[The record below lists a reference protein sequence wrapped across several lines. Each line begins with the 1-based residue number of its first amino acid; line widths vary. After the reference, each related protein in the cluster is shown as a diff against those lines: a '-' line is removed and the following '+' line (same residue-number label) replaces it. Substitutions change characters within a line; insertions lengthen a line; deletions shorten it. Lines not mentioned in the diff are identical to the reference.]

1 MGKLEGRVAIV
12 TGAGRGI
19 GRGAAIALAREGA
32 AVAILEIDPE
42 TATAAAAE
50 IEKLGARAVAIPCDV
65 CTRGACEAAVARTV
79 NVLGAIDV
87 LVNNATQTR
96 PDVSLLDHKD
106 EEMTMAWHV
115 NVMAT
120 FWLMQACH
128 PHLLGRG
135 GGSIINF
142 GSSAGT
148 SGMIGFAA
156 YAAAKEGVRA
166 LTRVAAREWG
176 PDGIRVNV
184 VCPFAS
190 SPGVEG
196 WAKADPAR
204 FAAVLKGVP
213 LRRVGDCESD
223 VGRVVAFL
231 ASDDARYITA
241 QTLMVDGGA
250 GSFR

>member
-1 MGKLEGRVAIV
+1 MGKLEEKVAIV

-19 GRGAAIALAREGA
+19 GRGVAIALAREGA

-42 TATAAAAE
+42 TAAATAAE
-50 IEKLGARAVAIPCDV
+50 IEKLGARAVAIGCDV
-65 CTRGACEAAVARTV
+65 CTRDACEAAVAKTIAA
-79 NVLGAIDV
+79 LGGVDV
-87 LVNNATQTR
+87 LVNNATQSR
-96 PDVSLLDHKD
+96 PDVSLLDHTD
-106 EEMTMAWHV
+106 EDMTMAWQV

-128 PHLLGRG
+128 PHFLGRG

-142 GSSAGT
+142 ASSAGT

-176 PDGIRVNV
+176 PEKIRVNV
-184 VCPFAS
+184 VCPFAN

-196 WAKADPAR
+196 WARADPGR
-204 FAAVLKGVP
+204 FAAVLKGIP
-213 LRRVGDCESD
+213 LGRVGDCESD
-223 VGRVVAFL
+223 IGRSVAFL

-241 QTLMVDGGA
+241 QTLMVDGGG